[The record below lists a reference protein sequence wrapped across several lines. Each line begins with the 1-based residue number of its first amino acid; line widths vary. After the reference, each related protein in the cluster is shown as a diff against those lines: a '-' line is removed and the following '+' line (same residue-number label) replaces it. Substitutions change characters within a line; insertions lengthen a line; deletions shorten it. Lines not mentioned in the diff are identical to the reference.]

1 MLPQYIEPPCM
12 TYNAMGDINLKIP
25 MVGGLTQALLMR
37 DLFVSRGNPMTVEDT
52 WSGDITTVTIAHL
65 AQSTPEEFCFSVT
78 LWHSYYC

>member
-1 MLPQYIEPPCM
+1 M

-25 MVGGLTQALLMR
+25 KVGGLTQALLMR

-65 AQSTPEEFCFSVT
+65 AQSTPEEFCFSAT